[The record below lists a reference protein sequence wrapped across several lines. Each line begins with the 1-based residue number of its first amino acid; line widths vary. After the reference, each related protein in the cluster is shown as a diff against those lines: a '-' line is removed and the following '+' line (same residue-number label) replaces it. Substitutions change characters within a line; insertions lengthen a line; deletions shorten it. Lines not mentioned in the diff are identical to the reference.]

1 MDVRGDSPSIGTP
14 AAEFAIDDAL
24 VSGLLEDQHPDLAR
38 MPLRVVDA
46 GWDNATYRLGDHLAV
61 RLPRRAAAASLIAHE
76 QAWLPRLADRV
87 SLPIPAPYRIGTP
100 ARGYP
105 WRWSVLPW
113 LTGTPADQNEPDAS
127 QARPFAA
134 FLRSL
139 HVPAPADAPAN
150 TMRGVPLPERA
161 GAVEARMQRLASKT
175 SLITPEITNIWRT
188 GLSAPIDVAPTWL
201 HGDLHPRN
209 VLVEHGVIAGIIDW
223 GDITAGDRA
232 TDLASIW
239 MLFAE
244 PHARRDALAAC
255 PNLSEATLQRARGW
269 AVLFGVM
276 LLDTGLSDNPRNALI
291 GERTLRRVAEPM

>member
-1 MDVRGDSPSIGTP
+1 MDKGGDSPPIGTP

-38 MPLRVVDA
+38 MPLRVAGA

-76 QAWLPRLADRV
+76 QAWLPRLAGRLP
-87 SLPIPAPYRIGTP
+87 LPIPAPYRVGVP

-105 WRWSVLPW
+105 WRWSVVPW
-113 LTGTPADQNEPDAS
+113 LKGTPADQAEPDAS

-134 FLRSL
+134 FLCSL

-150 TMRGVPLPERA
+150 PVRGVPLSERA
-161 GAVEARMQRLASKT
+161 GVVEARMQRIASKT
-175 SLITPEITNIWRT
+175 GLITPQIRDVWQAA
-188 GLSAPIDVAPTWL
+188 LSAPIDVTPTWL

-223 GDITAGDRA
+223 GDIAAGDRA

-239 MLFAE
+239 MLFEE
-244 PHARRDALAAC
+244 PQARRDALAAC
-255 PNLSEATLQRARGW
+255 FQLSEATLLRARGW
-269 AVLFGVM
+269 AVLFGTM
-276 LLDTGLSDNPRNALI
+276 LLDTGLSDNPRNATI
-291 GERTLRRVAEPM
+291 GERTLRRVAEPV